1 MKLSEFG
8 AALEAEPPGGAARA
22 DPVLRMAGSG
32 GDPRCDGFAPGG
44 SPG

>member
-8 AALEAEPPGGAARA
+8 AALEAEAPGGAARA
-22 DPVLRMAGSG
+22 DPVLRVAGSC
-32 GDPRCDGFAPGG
+32 GDAPCDGFAPGG